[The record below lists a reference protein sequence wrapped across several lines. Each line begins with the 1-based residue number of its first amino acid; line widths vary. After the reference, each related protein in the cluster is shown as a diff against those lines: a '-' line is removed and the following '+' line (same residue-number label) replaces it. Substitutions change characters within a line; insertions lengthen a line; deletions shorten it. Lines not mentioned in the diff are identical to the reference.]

1 VSTVPTAAGAAR
13 ELVASRQ
20 PHGKRRLLLAGAVLL
35 VAVLGAAGAVLATGR
50 FVGSGSPNGGVTDN
64 GSATTLQLVTQGPLT
79 QQTSVSATIAYTGSY
94 SVVNQASGTITALPT
109 AGQIVAQGEVLYGV
123 GGAPVVLLLGAT
135 PAHRGLQE
143 GMSGADVAELN
154 ADLVALDLATPVQL
168 NPASDYFSAATALAL
183 EHLQANLG
191 LNQNGI
197 LALGQAVFLP
207 TAARIT
213 TVSPSLGATVVP
225 GQPVL
230 QATSPA
236 KLVVVQLDA
245 ALQTG
250 VEVGDPATITLPDN
264 QTTPG
269 TVSNVGTVA
278 TSTSGAS
285 GSNETATVEVDITLD
300 DPAATGD
307 LDQAPVQVAVI
318 TARVDNAYIVPVNA
332 LLALAGGGYAVETVD
347 ARGVH
352 HLLPVT
358 LGLFDD
364 GDGTVQIS
372 GSGISAGLQVVVP
385 ST

>member
-1 VSTVPTAAGAAR
+1 
-13 ELVASRQ
+13 
-20 PHGKRRLLLAGAVLL
+20 
-35 VAVLGAAGAVLATGR
+35 
-50 FVGSGSPNGGVTDN
+50 
-64 GSATTLQLVTQGPLT
+64 
-79 QQTSVSATIAYTGSY
+79 
-94 SVVNQASGTITALPT
+94 
-109 AGQIVAQGEVLYGV
+109 
-123 GGAPVVLLLGAT
+123 
-135 PAHRGLQE
+135 
-143 GMSGADVAELN
+143 MSGADVAELN